1 MNNGVILLAR
11 HAETSLNAENKFR
24 GTANPVLTAKGRA
37 EARSMKAKLDGQF
50 DRVVTDAYLR
60 TRQTAAI
67 IAPGHSLEID
77 DNVGPW
83 DVGELSGTSK
93 KGMESIFEKVYV
105 EHPEI
110 AIPEG
115 ESLNSFLRRWKMTY
129 ERYLDMAAQ
138 GQRILIVSHGSNLGA
153 VLFSFRPVA
162 LEDGIVPPN
171 GSIVKVLPGQSPQ
184 LLAGNQQ
191 QL

>member
-1 MNNGVILLAR
+1 MNNGVLLIAR
-11 HAETSLNAENKFR
+11 HAETALNVENKFR

-37 EARSMKAKLDGQF
+37 EARGMKAKLDGQF
-50 DRVVTDAYLR
+50 DRVVSDAYLR

-67 IAPGHSLEID
+67 IAPGYSIEID
-77 DNVGPW
+77 GNVGPW

-110 AIPEG
+110 TIPEG
-115 ESLNSFLRRWKMTY
+115 ESLNNFLRRWKATY
-129 ERYLDMAAQ
+129 DRYLAMATQ
-138 GQRILIVSHGSNLGA
+138 GQRILIISHGSNLGA

-171 GSIVKVLPGQSPQ
+171 GSVVKVVPGSSPQ
-184 LLAGNQQ
+184 LVTK
-191 QL
+191 